1 MNKYVI
7 ERTIPGAGK
16 LSAADLADVS
26 AKSNGVLHDLG
37 PDVQWVHTFV
47 CADKLYCVYNAASAD
62 LVREHARR
70 GGFPADSINQV
81 VAVVD
86 PTGVQKR

>member
-16 LSAADLADVS
+16 LSAQDLADVS
-26 AKSNGVLHDLG
+26 AKSSGVVHDLG
-37 PDVQWVHTFV
+37 PDIQWVQTFV
-47 CADKLYCVYNAASAD
+47 CADKLYCIYNAKNAD

-70 GGFPADSINQV
+70 GGFPADCINHV
-81 VAVVD
+81 TAVVD
-86 PTGVQKR
+86 PTGVQTR

>member
-1 MNKYVI
+1 MKKYVI

-16 LSAADLADVS
+16 LGAKDV
-26 AKSNGVLHDLG
+26 AEVTARSNAVLRELG
-37 PDVQWVHTFV
+37 PDIQWSHSYIT
-47 CADKLYCVYNAASAD
+47 ADKLYCVYYARTAD

-70 GGFPADSINQV
+70 AGYPVDTVEQV

-86 PTGVQKR
+86 PTHEELR